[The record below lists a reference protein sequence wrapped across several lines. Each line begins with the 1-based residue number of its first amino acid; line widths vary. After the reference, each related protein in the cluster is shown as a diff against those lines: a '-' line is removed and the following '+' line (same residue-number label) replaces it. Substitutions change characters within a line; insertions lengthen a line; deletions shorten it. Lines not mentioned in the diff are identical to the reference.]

1 MVVCYKSI
9 KSQFVKHTTI
19 TSKRL
24 WRLCYYN
31 VSWISTFLTHI
42 IVIDWMYN
50 ENHKTIH
57 ILWYML
63 DLFPSTFFSI
73 YLYAHTYVR
82 LLVIAEYNQGL
93 LWKSVKVLRLS
104 TTSHKANLICTKR
117 RYIEEK
123 TKSRKAVT
131 NLNDD

>member
-1 MVVCYKSI
+1 
-9 KSQFVKHTTI
+9 
-19 TSKRL
+19 
-24 WRLCYYN
+24 
-31 VSWISTFLTHI
+31 
-42 IVIDWMYN
+42 
-50 ENHKTIH
+50 
-57 ILWYML
+57 ML

-104 TTSHKANLICTKR
+104 TTSHKANLICTKK